1 MQAEVK
7 WLEKLTF
14 VATATSGHGVVIDAP
29 VDKGGNNRGSSP
41 MELLLMGVGGCTGID
56 VLFILEKAKQVV
68 TGLSINVES
77 VREIEDPKIFTE
89 LKVIYHF
96 KGKNLARNQV
106 ERAVKM
112 SAEKYCCVSIMLGK
126 TASISHEIIIEEE

>member
-1 MQAEVK
+1 M
-7 WLEKLTF
+7 
-14 VATATSGHGVVIDAP
+14 
-29 VDKGGNNRGSSP
+29 
-41 MELLLMGVGGCTGID
+41 
-56 VLFILEKAKQVV
+56 
-68 TGLSINVES
+68 
-77 VREIEDPKIFTE
+77 REIEDPKIFTE